1 MHSVFKRL
9 YKTIFKR
16 ELLHVDKDQL
26 ASELDSLLFS
36 DKENED
42 FYGPMS
48 DEHKRKVH
56 KKHKE
61 LLNDDTMD
69 SMDFCEIEAEAI
81 LSNTKT
87 SKTDLLIKYLELHYE
102 SDDKI
107 TALIKRQLSYPK
119 GIDIDDPS
127 TWSEI
132 MIKNC
137 HARLSAADSW
147 ELDDSTPSFEEF
159 KRLLIEDPGF
169 RRSNTPRLGMEL
181 EDYNPWKVVIEA

>member
-16 ELLHVDKDQL
+16 DMLHVNKDKL

-36 DKENED
+36 DKENEY

-48 DEHKRKVH
+48 GEHKRKVY
-56 KKHKE
+56 KKYKE
-61 LLNDDTMD
+61 LLNDDTLD

-102 SDDKI
+102 TEDKT
-107 TALIKRQLSYPK
+107 TALINRQLSYPK

-127 TWSEI
+127 TWSET

-137 HARLSAADSW
+137 HALLTAADQW
-147 ELDDSTPSFEEF
+147 ELDNSTPSFEEF
-159 KRLLIEDPGF
+159 KRLLIEDPVF
-169 RRSNTPRLGMEL
+169 RRSNRPRLGMEL
-181 EDYNPWKVVIEA
+181 EEWKVS